1 MKTTLQTWRLSPTGI
16 TTDLW
21 SLSSYNGEVLVRA
34 HNELEARS
42 LVASRFRV
50 RLRFGRAH
58 SDMKSPWYVRELVR
72 CEKVEGSEIDA
83 AKLGS
88 MAFPPTT
95 AAIEQE
101 VRRPEEPTESLVI
114 ETSQLDL
121 PALGYVLASDVRQ
134 AIVGLLLAKQLNTTG
149 RWLDVS
155 VAATGD
161 DGTVYVII
169 PAPKL
174 RGVIAEELS
183 AVLGRPFSAQENK
196 WTVHS
201 NEVVHLMR
209 GRKAPDMV
217 ALVENV

>member
-1 MKTTLQTWRLSPTGI
+1 MKMTLQTWRLSPTGL

-34 HNELEARS
+34 HDELEARS
-42 LVASRFRV
+42 LVAGRFRV
-50 RLRFGRAH
+50 RRRFSRAH
-58 SDMKSPWYVRELVR
+58 SDMKSPWYIRELVR
-72 CEKVEGSEIDA
+72 CEKVEGSELDA

-88 MAFPPTT
+88 MAFPP
-95 AAIEQE
+95 AKAVIAQE
-101 VRRPEEPTESLVI
+101 VRRSEEPTESLLI
-114 ETSQLDL
+114 ETSQWDL

-169 PAPKL
+169 PAQKL

-183 AVLGRPFSAQENK
+183 AVLGRPFSAQENN

-201 NEVVHLMR
+201 SELIRLMR
-209 GRKAPDMV
+209 GHKAELVP
-217 ALVENV
+217 VENA